1 MVSRVMKRVLI
12 GILGSTLDRGTTSER
27 WEKWRPTV
35 SLFQHEEFLIDRLEL
50 LHEAPFAALA
60 ELVAADIRLVSPETE
75 VRLHEIRFG
84 RDPWDLA
91 DVYGALHDWARGYP
105 FDREKEDYLIHITT
119 GTHIAQITL
128 FLLNEAGFLPGRL
141 IQTSPPR
148 GGKRVS
154 NHGPGRYAII
164 DLDLSKYD
172 ALSTRFARDAE
183 DVSGFLKSGISTR
196 SEPFN
201 KLISRIEQVAL
212 RSKAPILLTGPTGAG
227 KSQLARRIYELRHQR
242 GGLDGA
248 MVEVNCATLTGD
260 TAASALF
267 GHVRG
272 SFTGAQKDRPGLL
285 REAHKGLLFLDEI
298 GELGLDEQAMLL
310 RALEDKTFLPVGSDR
325 PVKSDFQLIAGTN
338 RDLRQAVSE
347 GRFREDLLSRIQL
360 WTFSLPALRERRED
374 LAPNL
379 DYELSRF
386 AETEGRQVTF
396 NKEARD
402 AFLRFSEAPDT
413 PWHGNFRDFN
423 AAIVRMGTLAQ
434 RGRIRIEDVDEEVVR
449 LRESWHRPQ
458 TATAETADLSA
469 VLDSDRYENLDS
481 FDRVQLA
488 HVVAVCR
495 RSRTI
500 SEAGRELFAASRK
513 KRSVTNDSDR
523 LKKYLAKWDLT
534 FQDLAR

>member
-1 MVSRVMKRVLI
+1 MKRVLI
-12 GILGSTLDRGTTSER
+12 GILGSTLDRGSTGER

-50 LHEAPFAALA
+50 LHEPPFAALA

-164 DLDLSKYD
+164 DLDLEIRR
-172 ALSTRFARDAE
+172 AEHAVRTRRGRRHRFPQKRYPHP
-183 DVSGFLKSGISTR
+183 L
-196 SEPFN
+196 EPFN

-227 KSQLARRIYELRHQR
+227 KSQLARRIYELRHHR
-242 GGLDGA
+242 GGLDGT
-248 MVEVNCATLTGD
+248 MVEVNCATLAGD

-272 SFTGAQKDRPGLL
+272 SFTGAQRTARACCARRTRDCCFSMKSVNSGSTSR
-285 REAHKGLLFLDEI
+285 RCSCAHWRTKPSC
-298 GELGLDEQAMLL
+298 
-310 RALEDKTFLPVGSDR
+310 R
-325 PVKSDFQLIAGTN
+325 
-338 RDLRQAVSE
+338 
-347 GRFREDLLSRIQL
+347 
-360 WTFSLPALRERRED
+360 
-374 LAPNL
+374 LAP
-379 DYELSRF
+379 
-386 AETEGRQVTF
+386 T
-396 NKEARD
+396 AR
-402 AFLRFSEAPDT
+402 
-413 PWHGNFRDFN
+413 
-423 AAIVRMGTLAQ
+423 
-434 RGRIRIEDVDEEVVR
+434 
-449 LRESWHRPQ
+449 
-458 TATAETADLSA
+458 
-469 VLDSDRYENLDS
+469 
-481 FDRVQLA
+481 
-488 HVVAVCR
+488 
-495 RSRTI
+495 
-500 SEAGRELFAASRK
+500 
-513 KRSVTNDSDR
+513 
-523 LKKYLAKWDLT
+523 
-534 FQDLAR
+534 